1 VPRAR
6 SWAAVL
12 HGGWVLANADVPA
25 GFAIWGEQSP
35 NVRIRPRLPR
45 RKVGTE
51 PRPGTVRSGPPP
63 PPPPPPHPFALT
75 DDGVRHA
82 LSVLGLTRW
91 ATQTHIRQ
99 VFACLPSSEAGPHR
113 SSEPIDP
120 EASPR
125 LGSWAVPAV
134 ILDEVESVSLLPR
147 IAAASAANPGLLGDD
162 LRAWIVAARFALS
175 LLARQHFLPR
185 MQVREEHLLSRWS
198 AVIDEPA
205 DRSNLHAIERGMP
218 SASVSLTWEP
228 NGTTPS
234 AHDALADYLAA
245 VIDGVARAARP
256 EAGKLTH
263 VPATVGAW
271 LSALSREEP
280 LVYLPDDAARGLRR
294 QVAGWTD
301 LTSDSTTGDDAFRL
315 CFRLDPPTAPDQE
328 KPWRL
333 DYMLQATDDPSL
345 LVPVGEVWR
354 HRGQTARFLTRRF
367 DQPQERVLAGLGRAS
382 RVFQP
387 IEASLRTAR
396 PESCALS
403 TREAADLVRDKALLL
418 KASGFGVLLPG
429 LDTRLNVRLR
439 LRGTRDPDPSKV
451 DGPSMLSF
459 NSLVSYD
466 WQLALGDQPLSR
478 EEFEM
483 LAQLKEPL
491 VQLRGRWVD
500 VRPDQI
506 ERALAF
512 IQKHQSGQMQL
523 AEAVST
529 ALAPATLDGVEV
541 SEVEATGWL
550 ESLLQDVTAGSKVE
564 LAEEPSGFQGQLR
577 AYQKRGVA
585 WLATLQRYNLGSLLA
600 DDMGLGKAVSVDTR
614 ILTPTGWK
622 RMGDVRVGD
631 RVVNAQGGNSRV
643 TAVYPQGEKQ
653 LFRVFFSDNTS
664 VECCAEHLWYVRS
677 AVRKFR
683 SQSGRVRPL
692 GEFMHDLRDAAGN
705 AKHYIP
711 MVQPIEFDEVD
722 LPIDPYLLGLLLGD
736 GSLSSRPVAFT
747 TADADLVSE
756 VRVRV
761 PAGIAVVG
769 PSARGIDWRL
779 SGPRG
784 RSANPM
790 IHLLRILGLM
800 ERRSAEKFI
809 PDQYKFA
816 PVAARVALL
825 QGLLDTDGHVRPAD
839 NNIEYT
845 TVSAQLAEDVAF
857 LVQSLGGTA
866 RIRTKQPRYVYR
878 GERRQGQLAYRMSV
892 ILPSEIQPFKL
903 PRKVAVYKPRPK
915 YQPSRA
921 IVDVIPVG
929 KNQAQ
934 CITVDSADGLYVVDQ
949 CIVTHNTAQLIALML
964 REPSRPTLVICP
976 TSVVG
981 NWRHELAR
989 FAPDLQVLVHHGPD
1003 RASKDELHVAA
1014 VQHDVV
1020 LSTYSLLH
1028 RDEASLTRVRWNGL
1042 VLDEAQNV
1050 KNASTRAAQAARAI
1064 SARWKVALTGTPV
1077 ENRLADLWSIF
1088 QVINPGYLGSAEEF
1102 RREFAMP
1109 IERASDADAI
1119 ARLKS
1124 LTAPFILRRL
1134 KTDRNVIA
1142 DLPDKHEMKVYCSLT
1157 KEQATLYEAVLQDT
1171 MRQIAESEGMQR
1183 RGLVL
1188 ALLTRLKQV
1197 CNHPALLMHD
1207 GSPLPGR
1214 SGKLA
1219 RLGEML
1225 EEVIA
1230 SDERALVFTQY
1241 AEMGRLLLDY
1251 LRTTLDREV
1260 LYLHGGTPMAERD
1273 RFVSEFQT
1281 DANGPPIFILSL
1293 KAGGTGLNL
1302 TRANHVFHFDR
1313 WWNPAV
1319 ENQATDR
1326 AFRIG
1331 QTRNVQVHKYVCAG
1345 TFEETLDDLIE
1356 RKVALAESI
1365 VGTSEAWI
1373 TEMSTDDLRALF
1385 RLRRDEAVVSEE
1397 S

>member
-1 VPRAR
+1 MPRAR

-12 HGGWVLANADVPA
+12 HGGWVVASENVPA

-35 NVRIRPRLPR
+35 NVRIRPRQQR
-45 RKVGTE
+45 RVTTPPSSG
-51 PRPGTVRSGPPP
+51 VRSLAPPP
-63 PPPPPPHPFALT
+63 PPPPSLHPFALT

-82 LSVLGLTRW
+82 LSVMGLTRW
-91 ATQTHIRQ
+91 ATQTHVRQ
-99 VFACLPSSEAGPHR
+99 VYACLPSAEAGPLR
-113 SSEPIDP
+113 STEPVDP
-120 EASPR
+120 EASPK
-125 LGSWAVPAV
+125 LDHWALSAV
-134 ILDEVESVSLLPR
+134 ILDEVDSVSLLPR
-147 IAAASAANPGLLGDD
+147 IAAASAANPGLLADD

-175 LLARQHFLPR
+175 LLARQRFLPR
-185 MQVREEHLLSRWS
+185 LQERDEQLISRWS
-198 AVIDEPA
+198 PVVDDPA
-205 DRSNLHAIERGMP
+205 DRANLNAIERGMP
-218 SASVSLTWEP
+218 AASVALTWEP
-228 NGTTPS
+228 HGATPS

-245 VIDGVARAARP
+245 VIDGVVRAARP
-256 EAGKLTH
+256 EPGKLSG

-280 LVYLPDDAARGLRR
+280 TVYLPSDAARGLRR
-294 QVAGWTD
+294 AVSNWTD
-301 LTSDSTTGDDAFRL
+301 LSTDTTADDAFRL
-315 CFRLDPPTAPDQE
+315 CFRLDPPIDPGEE

-333 DYMLQATDDPSL
+333 QYMLQATDDPSL
-345 LVPVGEVWR
+345 LVPVAEVWR

-382 RVFQP
+382 RMFAP
-387 IEASLRTAR
+387 IEASLRGPL
-396 PESCALS
+396 PEYCALS

-439 LRGTRDPDPSKV
+439 LRGGRDPDPARDV
-451 DGPSMLSF
+451 GPGMLSF

-466 WQLALGDQPLSR
+466 WQLALGDQPLTR

-523 AEAVST
+523 SDALAT
-529 ALAPATLDGVEV
+529 ALAPTTFDGVEIAD
-541 SEVEATGWL
+541 VEANGWIDA
-550 ESLLQDVTAGSKVE
+550 LLRDVQSGARVE
-564 LAEEPSGFQGQLR
+564 VAEEPATFNGQLR
-577 AYQKRGVA
+577 TYQKRGVA
-585 WLATLQRYNLGSLLA
+585 WLATLQRYNLGALLA
-600 DDMGLGKAVSVDTR
+600 DDMGLGK
-614 ILTPTGWK
+614 
-622 RMGDVRVGD
+622 
-631 RVVNAQGGNSRV
+631 
-643 TAVYPQGEKQ
+643 
-653 LFRVFFSDNTS
+653 
-664 VECCAEHLWYVRS
+664 
-677 AVRKFR
+677 
-683 SQSGRVRPL
+683 
-692 GEFMHDLRDAAGN
+692 
-705 AKHYIP
+705 
-711 MVQPIEFDEVD
+711 
-722 LPIDPYLLGLLLGD
+722 
-736 GSLSSRPVAFT
+736 
-747 TADADLVSE
+747 
-756 VRVRV
+756 
-761 PAGIAVVG
+761 
-769 PSARGIDWRL
+769 
-779 SGPRG
+779 
-784 RSANPM
+784 
-790 IHLLRILGLM
+790 
-800 ERRSAEKFI
+800 
-809 PDQYKFA
+809 
-816 PVAARVALL
+816 
-825 QGLLDTDGHVRPAD
+825 
-839 NNIEYT
+839 
-845 TVSAQLAEDVAF
+845 
-857 LVQSLGGTA
+857 
-866 RIRTKQPRYVYR
+866 
-878 GERRQGQLAYRMSV
+878 
-892 ILPSEIQPFKL
+892 
-903 PRKVAVYKPRPK
+903 
-915 YQPSRA
+915 
-921 IVDVIPVG
+921 
-929 KNQAQ
+929 
-934 CITVDSADGLYVVDQ
+934 
-949 CIVTHNTAQLIALML
+949 TAQLIALML

-981 NWRHELAR
+981 NWRHELSR
-989 FAPDLQVLVHHGPD
+989 FAPSLQVLVHHGPD

-1028 RDEASLTRVRWNGL
+1028 RDEASLTRVKWDGL

-1064 SARWKVALTGTPV
+1064 SSRWKVALTGTPV

-1088 QVINPGYLGSAEEF
+1088 HVINPGYLGSQEEF

-1109 IERASDADAI
+1109 IERASDADAT
-1119 ARLKS
+1119 ARLKH
-1124 LTAPFILRRL
+1124 LTAPFILRRV

-1142 DLPDKHEMKVYCSLT
+1142 DLPDKQEMKVYCSLT

-1171 MRQIAESEGMQR
+1171 IRQIAESEGMQR

-1188 ALLTRLKQV
+1188 SLLTRLKQV

-1207 GSPLPGR
+1207 GSPLAGR

-1241 AEMGRLLLDY
+1241 AEMGRLLVEY

-1260 LYLHGGTPMAERD
+1260 LFLHGGTAMADRD
-1273 RFVSEFQT
+1273 RFVAEFQN
-1281 DANGPPIFILSL
+1281 DANGPPVFVLSL

-1356 RKVALAESI
+1356 RKIALAESI

-1373 TEMSTDDLRALF
+1373 TEMSTDDLRNLF
-1385 RLRRDEAVVSEE
+1385 KLRREEAVAEE
-1397 S
+1397 